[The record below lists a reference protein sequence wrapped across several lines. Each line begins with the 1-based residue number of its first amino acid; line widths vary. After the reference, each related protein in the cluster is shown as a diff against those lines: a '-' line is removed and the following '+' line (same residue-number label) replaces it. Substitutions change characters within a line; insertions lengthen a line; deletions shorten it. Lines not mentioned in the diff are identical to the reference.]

1 MRPRRWGALTLGR
14 TGLPLVVLASLP
26 LLAVGGLQAQRP
38 AREVAVSLPR
48 AEEIARS
55 QSSAVATAEARAEAW
70 AERVRGAAAFRWPGV
85 EASVGFSRTDDP
97 VGVFGTKLRQGNFG
111 EADFAIPSLN
121 DPEAVSDWTAA
132 LSTAWTVGDPVR
144 WAESRAA
151 ESSAR
156 AADARARHSSDLAV
170 LMVRSAYLQ
179 AAAARGQRQAVD
191 AELRAADETASLVD
205 RRQAE
210 GMATEA
216 DRLQARSAVADAQAR
231 LTMAE
236 AAYADAVA
244 QLGVQLGWAAD
255 SVPVPLEGM
264 PDFAAAASDDDGWA
278 TRADLVAAEYDLDA
292 TRAQVAVASA
302 ARLPAAQV
310 FASLGTHAPGFT
322 DDRASNWSVGVQIR
336 VPLFTGFGLEA
347 RRGGAEAEARAA
359 EATHADRLLRAEAD
373 VRAARRGVTAAL
385 ESRDAALLAR
395 DASAEAARL
404 LSLRYDEGMATL
416 ADLLSAQARAA
427 GLAARLVESE
437 ARWRMQL
444 AQLDFLLGSAD
455 PISTVGD
462 LR

>member
-1 MRPRRWGALTLGR
+1 MRPWVGGLILALAG
-14 TGLPLVVLASLP
+14 LP
-26 LLAVGGLQAQRP
+26 LLAAGRGVEAQTP
-38 AREVAVSLPR
+38 PREVAVSLLR
-48 AEEIARS
+48 AEETARS

-70 AERVRGAAAFRWPGV
+70 AERVRGAAAFRWPGL

-97 VGVFGTKLRQGNFG
+97 VGVFGPRLRQGNFG
-111 EADFAIPSLN
+111 EADFAIASLN
-121 DPEAVSDWTAA
+121 DPAAVSDWTAG

-144 WAESRAA
+144 WAESRAT

-156 AADARARHSSDLAV
+156 AADARARHSSETVV
-170 LMVRSAYLQ
+170 LMVRGAYLQ
-179 AAAARGQRQAVD
+179 AAAARGHRQAVD
-191 AELRAADETASLVD
+191 AELRAAAETASLVD

-244 QLGVQLGWAAD
+244 MLGVELGWAPD

-264 PDFAAAASDDDGWA
+264 PEFDVDTAELDGWA
-278 TRADLVAAEYDLDA
+278 SRADLVAAEYDLDS
-292 TRAQVAVASA
+292 TRAQVAVAAA
-302 ARLPAAQV
+302 ARLPAAQL
-310 FASLGTHAPGFT
+310 FASLGTHAPGLT
-322 DDRASNWSVGVQIR
+322 DDRASNWSVGLQIR

-347 RRGGAEAEARAA
+347 RRGGAEAEVRAA
-359 EATHADRLLRAEAD
+359 EATHEDRLRRAEAE
-373 VRAARRGVTAAL
+373 VRAARRGVGAAL

-395 DASAEAARL
+395 EASAEAARL